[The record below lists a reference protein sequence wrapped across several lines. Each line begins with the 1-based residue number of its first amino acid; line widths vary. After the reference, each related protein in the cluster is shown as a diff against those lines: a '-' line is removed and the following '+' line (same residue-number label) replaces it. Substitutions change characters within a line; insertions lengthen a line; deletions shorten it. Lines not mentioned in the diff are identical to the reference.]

1 MIGFDYTSPID
12 TNGLACIYMDNN
24 YNYSP
29 MKKLNTGDRA
39 IDRLSEIL
47 IDGVITVGYNENI
60 MSHVKFGY
68 LECMGKYQLMEVG

>member
-39 IDRLSEIL
+39 IDRLSGN
-47 IDGVITVGYNENI
+47 IDRWGDYSGYNENI